1 MNNLKRI
8 ATAVL
13 LVCMLLTLCACGG
26 ANPETKPVETEA
38 PAVETEAPAVAT
50 EAPAQ
55 EAEVAIPD
63 GMTQYKVTVVDEA
76 GAPIVGAMVQ
86 LCKDSCVP
94 AVTDANG
101 VATFNLP
108 EDDYKASML
117 AMPAGY
123 EYAGEA
129 DTFYFEGAYEL
140 TITLK
145 AVA

>member
-1 MNNLKRI
+1 MKNII
-8 ATAVL
+8 ALAL
-13 LVCMLLTLCACGG
+13 ALCMMLCLCACGG
-26 ANPETKPVETEA
+26 ETAPETKPVETEA
-38 PAVETEAPAVAT
+38 PVVVAT
-50 EAPAQ
+50 EAH
-55 EAEVAIPD
+55 AEETAPAIPE
-63 GMTQYKVTVVDEA
+63 GMVQYKVTVVDEA
-76 GAPIVGAMVQ
+76 GAPVVGAMVQ

-101 VATFNLP
+101 VATFTLP

-117 AMPAGY
+117 AMPAGF

-145 AVA
+145 AAA

>member
-1 MNNLKRI
+1 MKNMFAL
-8 ATAVL
+8 ALAL
-13 LVCMLLTLCACGG
+13 CMMLCLCACGG
-26 ANPETKPVETEA
+26 EAAPVETQ
-38 PAVETEAPAVAT
+38 PAAT
-50 EAPAQ
+50 EAPVVVT
-55 EAEVAIPD
+55 EAPVEEAAPAIPE
-63 GMTQYKVTVVDEA
+63 GMVQYKVTVVDEA

-101 VATFNLP
+101 VATFTLP

-123 EYAGEA
+123 AYAGEA
-129 DTFYFEGAYEL
+129 DTFYFEGAFEL

-145 AVA
+145 AAE

>member
-1 MNNLKRI
+1 MKNIFAL
-8 ATAVL
+8 ALVL
-13 LVCMLLTLCACGG
+13 CLMLTLCACGG
-26 ANPETKPVETEA
+26 EAAVETKPVETED
-38 PAVETEAPAVAT
+38 PVVAT

-55 EAEVAIPD
+55 ETEAAIPE
-63 GMTQYKVTVVDEA
+63 GMVQYTVTVVDE
-76 GAPIVGAMVQ
+76 GGNPVVGAMVQ

-101 VATFNLP
+101 VATFTLP

-117 AMPAGY
+117 AMPAGF

-129 DTFYFEGAYEL
+129 SEFYFEGAFEL

>member
-1 MNNLKRI
+1 MKNII
-8 ATAVL
+8 ALAL
-13 LVCMLLTLCACGG
+13 ALCMMLCLCACGG
-26 ANPETKPVETEA
+26 EAAPVETQ
-38 PAVETEAPAVAT
+38 PAAT
-50 EAPAQ
+50 EAPVVVT
-55 EAEVAIPD
+55 EAPVEEVAPAIPE
-63 GMTQYKVTVVDEA
+63 GMVQYKVTVVDEA

-101 VATFNLP
+101 VATFTLP

-123 EYAGEA
+123 AYAGEA
-129 DTFYFEGAYEL
+129 DTFYFEGAFEL

-145 AVA
+145 AAE

>member
-1 MNNLKRI
+1 MKNMFAL
-8 ATAVL
+8 ALAL
-13 LVCMLLTLCACGG
+13 CMMLCMCACGG
-26 ANPETKPVETEA
+26 EAAPVETQ
-38 PAVETEAPAVAT
+38 PAAT
-50 EAPAQ
+50 EAPVVVT
-55 EAEVAIPD
+55 EAPVEEAAPAIPE
-63 GMTQYKVTVVDEA
+63 GMVQYKVTVVDEA

-101 VATFNLP
+101 VATFTLP

-123 EYAGEA
+123 AYAGEA
-129 DTFYFEGAYEL
+129 DTFYFEGAFEL

-145 AVA
+145 AAE

>member
-1 MNNLKRI
+1 MINLKNTVI
-8 ATAVL
+8 AVL
-13 LVCMLLTLCACGG
+13 LVCMMLTLCACGG
-26 ANPETKPVETEA
+26 EAPVETKPAETEAPVVATEA
-38 PAVETEAPAVAT
+38 PAVETEAALP
-50 EAPAQ
+50 E
-55 EAEVAIPD
+55 
-63 GMTQYKVTVVDEA
+63 GMVQYTVTVVDE
-76 GAPIVGAMVQ
+76 GGNPVVGAMVQ

-101 VATFNLP
+101 IATFTLP

-129 DTFYFEGAYEL
+129 DTFYFEGAFEL

>member
-1 MNNLKRI
+1 MKNII
-8 ATAVL
+8 ALAL
-13 LVCMLLTLCACGG
+13 ALCMMLCLCACGSET
-26 ANPETKPVETEA
+26 APETKPVETEA
-38 PAVETEAPAVAT
+38 PVVVAT
-50 EAPAQ
+50 EAPA
-55 EAEVAIPD
+55 EETAPAIPE
-63 GMTQYKVTVVDEA
+63 GMVQYKVTVVDEA
-76 GAPIVGAMVQ
+76 GAPVVGAMVQ

-101 VATFNLP
+101 VATFTLP

-117 AMPAGY
+117 AMPAGF

-145 AVA
+145 AAA

>member
-1 MNNLKRI
+1 MNNMKKI
-8 ATAVL
+8 GMAVL
-13 LVCMLLTLCACGG
+13 LVCLLLSLCACGG
-26 ANPETKPVETEA
+26 ETAPETKPVETEA
-38 PAVETEAPAVAT
+38 PVQETEA
-50 EAPAQ
+50 
-55 EAEVAIPD
+55 AIPD
-63 GMTQYKVTVVDEA
+63 GMVQYTVTVVDE
-76 GAPIVGAMVQ
+76 GGNPIVGAMVQ

-129 DTFYFEGAYEL
+129 DTFYFEGAFDL
-140 TITLK
+140 TIILK

>member
-1 MNNLKRI
+1 MIKLKNIGI
-8 ATAVL
+8 AAL
-13 LVCMLLTLCACGG
+13 LVCLMLTLCACGG
-26 ANPETKPVETEA
+26 EAAVETKPVETEA
-38 PAVETEAPAVAT
+38 PAVVAT
-50 EAPAQ
+50 EAPVQ
-55 EAEVAIPD
+55 ETEAAIPD
-63 GMTQYKVTVVDEA
+63 GMVQYKVTVVDE
-76 GAPIVGAMVQ
+76 GGNPVVGAMVQ

-117 AMPAGY
+117 AMPVGY

-129 DTFYFEGAYEL
+129 DTFYFEGAFEL

>member
-1 MNNLKRI
+1 MNVMKNITVI
-8 ATAVL
+8 AL
-13 LVCMLLTLCACGG
+13 LLCLLLTLCACGG
-26 ANPETKPVETEA
+26 EAAVETKPVETEA
-38 PAVETEAPAVAT
+38 PVAVTEAPAT
-50 EAPAQ
+50 EA
-55 EAEVAIPD
+55 AIPE
-63 GMTQYKVTVVDEA
+63 GMAVYTVTVVDES
-76 GAPIVGAMVQ
+76 GNPVVGAMVQ

-94 AVTDANG
+94 GVTNESG
-101 VATFNLP
+101 VATFTLP

-145 AVA
+145 AAA

>member
-1 MNNLKRI
+1 MKNMI
-8 ATAVL
+8 ALAL
-13 LVCMLLTLCACGG
+13 ALCLMMTLCACGG
-26 ANPETKPVETEA
+26 EKAPAETKPVETEA
-38 PAVETEAPAVAT
+38 PVVVTEAPAEKT
-50 EAPAQ
+50 EAALP
-55 EAEVAIPD
+55 E
-63 GMTQYKVTVVDEA
+63 GMVQYTVTVVDEA
-76 GAPIVGAMVQ
+76 GNAVVGAMVQ

-101 VATFNLP
+101 VATFTLP

-123 EYAGEA
+123 AYAGEA

-145 AVA
+145 AAE

>member
-1 MNNLKRI
+1 MKNVI
-8 ATAVL
+8 ALALALCV
-13 LVCMLLTLCACGG
+13 MLSLCACGG
-26 ANPETKPVETEA
+26 ATAPAETKPVETEA
-38 PAVETEAPAVAT
+38 PVVVTEAPAV
-50 EAPAQ
+50 Q
-55 EAEVAIPD
+55 EQEVAVEENEN
-63 GMTQYKVTVVDEA
+63 GMVQYTVTVLDEE
-76 GAPIVGAMVQ
+76 GNPIVGAMVQ